1 MRREAAE
8 AGPGGGSTAAPV
20 SRATPPSGP
29 SWKRRGR
36 GDPEGI
42 APRPSPP
49 SRAFRPPLRP
59 PSAVPLPGGGE
70 GRRPAPSRGAGLP
83 PGQRRLR
90 RGCPGAGRRKSG
102 AEAAAQQLRAG
113 QGPAGRPRAAAGS
126 SRGCG
131 SARSRP
137 PARERRMNERPNE

>member
-83 PGQRRLR
+83 PRAAPPQEGLPRCGQEEVGG
-90 RGCPGAGRRKSG
+90 RGRGS
-102 AEAAAQQLRAG
+102 AAPCRAG
-113 QGPAGRPRAAAGS
+113 PRGAAPGSGRLQPRLWQ
-126 SRGCG
+126 RPL
-131 SARSRP
+131 P
-137 PARERRMNERPNE
+137 PAREQRMNERPNE